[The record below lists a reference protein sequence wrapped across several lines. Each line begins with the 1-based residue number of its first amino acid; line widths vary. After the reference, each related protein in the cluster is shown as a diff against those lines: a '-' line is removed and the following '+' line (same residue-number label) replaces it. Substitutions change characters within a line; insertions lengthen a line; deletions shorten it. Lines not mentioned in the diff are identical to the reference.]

1 MSFLLGFFIFI
12 IVGLFIEAVAKEY
25 QIDQKRKL
33 KLQALKDKAI
43 AQEIKARNQQLK
55 DEHAFNEQKRQIL
68 LEQIE
73 SGVRPDHN
81 LEIIKILL
89 ILMFIVL
96 AILIPFFILYI

>member
-43 AQEIKARNQQLK
+43 AQEIKAVSQ
-55 DEHAFNEQKRQIL
+55 
-68 LEQIE
+68 
-73 SGVRPDHN
+73 
-81 LEIIKILL
+81 
-89 ILMFIVL
+89 
-96 AILIPFFILYI
+96 